1 MDRFAGLESLVAVVE
16 AGSFSKAAERLRV
29 AKSVVSR
36 RIGLLEQHLGVH
48 LLRRTTRSLS
58 LTEPGE
64 AFYRHAVRILAELA
78 EAEQSVS
85 DSSTV
90 LRGRLRIAA
99 PLSFGLHH
107 LAGALNE
114 FLGEHPGIELD
125 LDLNDREVGLVE
137 EGFDMAVRIGSL
149 RDSSLVARRLGTV
162 RFVTCASPDYL
173 ARHGVP
179 ERPEDLRG
187 HIGLHYANLPPA
199 QAWVFAR
206 GSAESVVAI
215 PNIRLRANNGDA
227 LASAA
232 VAGLGI
238 VNTPTFIV
246 NELITRGRLVALLP
260 EYRRAPIG
268 IYAVF
273 PPGRLPARR
282 VKALTDHLA
291 AYFGDQPYWDRA
303 LAPADTGNAGDQPS

>member
-16 AGSFSKAAERLRV
+16 AGSFSKAAERLGI

-58 LTEPGE
+58 LTEPGQ
-64 AFYRHAVRILAELA
+64 AFYRRAVRILAELA

-85 DSSTV
+85 DTSTE

-107 LAGALNE
+107 LTGALNE
-114 FLGEHPGIELD
+114 FLREHPGIELD

-179 ERPEDLRG
+179 ERPEDLSE
-187 HIGLHYANLPPA
+187 HVGLHYANLAPA

-206 GSAESVVAI
+206 GSTEPVVSI
-215 PNIRLRANNGDA
+215 PNVRLRANNGDA
-227 LASAA
+227 LAAAA

-246 NELITRGRLVALLP
+246 DELIACGRLVALLP
-260 EYRRAPIG
+260 EYLRPPIG

-291 AYFGDQPYWDRA
+291 AHFGDQPY
-303 LAPADTGNAGDQPS
+303 